1 MLVVT
6 ILAFVYVPLNL
17 ATSIFGMN
25 IEQLNGSGQRL
36 SVFITTA
43 VVTLAVTGGSWF
55 VIEQVNSYRKWR
67 KRSRDALYD
76 GKTQFALAVRLAM
89 LVFLISD
96 GHSKWMWKSGAWWRI
111 LINDR
116 SLLTGSF
123 GAMIDDGSFTACE
136 YVSKHSIRR
145 SDQHWY
151 FDEDD
156 PIKWVKVKKDD
167 KDD

>member
-1 MLVVT
+1 MAVT

-67 KRSRDALYD
+67 KRRSDAPYN
-76 GKTQFALAVRLAM
+76 GKTQFALVVRVAM
-89 LVFLISD
+89 LVFLISN
-96 GHSKWMWKSGAWWRI
+96 GYTQWMLKSGAWWRI
-111 LINDR
+111 LLNLK
-116 SLLTGSF
+116 SLLQFHYDPWDSGERL
-123 GAMIDDGSFTACE
+123 TAGE
-136 YVSKHSIRR
+136 YVSKYSTRGLYNTYHFFSSNIEWIDGKE
-145 SDQHWY
+145 S
-151 FDEDD
+151 EDD
-156 PIKWVKVKKDD
+156 
-167 KDD
+167 